1 MRTNSLSI
9 LPAARHGYRLEPLVE
24 LSTGNVIGYELL
36 AGKKACPDYDS
47 AGWRAFYQFL
57 EREVPAILNRVDGK
71 LFINLD
77 GAQMLDPQICGSI
90 LFLKPFADRLVLEWT
105 EQSFHDDLLIDILTK
120 IIAFKADGFSIAVD
134 DIGAGVDGMGRAHSC
149 RPHFG
154 KIDGQMLRRD
164 RDIPEGGPLAR
175 RNPLARCQPNHL
187 FIRGMVDSL
196 RSHGAKVIVEW
207 IETEMDR
214 NIAIA
219 AGAEYGQGYLWTRPS
234 QGAALAGRGEE

>member
-1 MRTNSLSI
+1 MRTNSLSV

-36 AGKKACPDYDS
+36 AGAKTCPDYDS
-47 AGWRAFYQFL
+47 DGWRAFYQFL

-77 GAQMLDPQICGSI
+77 GAQMLDPQICGSL

-105 EQSFHDDLLIDILTK
+105 EQSFHDDLLIGVLTK
-120 IIAFKADGFSIAVD
+120 ITAFKADGFSIAVD

-154 KIDGQMLRRD
+154 KIDGQMLVRARD
-164 RDIPEGGPLAR
+164 VPEGEPVPG
-175 RNPLARCQPNHL
+175 CQPRHL

-196 RSHGAKVIVEW
+196 RSQGAKVIVEW

-219 AGAEYGQGYLWTRPS
+219 SGAEYGQGYLWTRPS
-234 QGAALAGRGEE
+234 QGVALAGRGE